1 MDSMINAFEK
11 EFTDTK
17 KALTERI
24 EALQTMHEQTLSI
37 NEALR
42 KKNQTLLIENSS
54 LSQQVNDLSSTR
66 RDIKNFLAST
76 DLASLFISND
86 LTIKLFTPAAER
98 LLNIKSHNLTI
109 PLDKNPCSFI
119 DLATLD
125 EAKLVLKN
133 LQPREKEIEV
143 NGQWFLQ
150 KILPYRSEK
159 NFGDGVVL
167 TFHDITHLKNA
178 VKRLEASGKQHAVIA
193 RLGVEALSTNDMN
206 HFMQSLVKDVSSTLH
221 ADLGKVLQYNPSD
234 QSLLLTAGTGW
245 DKNLVGKATI
255 PADKSSQAGFTL
267 SCKST
272 VIIED
277 LISEQRFVGT
287 SFLTD
292 HHVVSGMSC
301 VINKGDNPWGVLA
314 VHTTKKYD
322 FTEDDAN
329 FLMSA
334 ANILSIALHRTSMEA
349 ELKESEKRLRI
360 AKNSNQ
366 MGSFE
371 FMLDTGALSWD
382 QLIIDIWGLDNQTL
396 TIEDF
401 YRGLHPDDL
410 QHVSE
415 SIALA
420 TVTSGDGHFKSTY
433 RVINRKT
440 QAITWLEAT
449 GQVLF
454 KHNKAYK
461 MIGMV
466 IDITKKMELE
476 GSLKAAV
483 RELQGAN
490 EKQNEFLATLG
501 HEIRNPLAAI
511 ASGIQIIERD
521 KDQLDRAVNMIQNNV
536 DIVSLLLDDLL
547 DLTRISRG
555 EITLKK
561 ETINFSC
568 LVRDIYQSFMLQFEQ
583 KQQNVSIHLPD
594 IDIITAVDKTR
605 LQQAI
610 GNIINNANKFTP
622 EGGSISIT
630 LRKISNYLEVT
641 VTDSGVGI
649 DMQFKDKIFEP
660 FQQLKQSQSIANSGM
675 GIGLSLVKQFI
686 TLHDGSITIQSD
698 GHNHGTTF
706 TLRLPIVMTPERTQQ
721 PSQVVESRKE
731 PLSQRILIVDDNED
745 AAYGLSLILDMKGHK
760 VHTNHTG
767 LSALSDINHVK
778 PDVLILDI
786 GLPDMTGYDLLKTIK
801 FNEKKPML
809 SIALTGFGHK
819 EAKESSKQA
828 GFDYHLTKPVDIPQL
843 LSILASYNA

>member
-1 MDSMINAFEK
+1 MIDALQK
-11 EFTDTK
+11 ELTDTK
-17 KALTERI
+17 ETLADRLD
-24 EALQTMHEQTLSI
+24 ALQTKYEESLSI
-37 NEALR
+37 NEVLR
-42 KKNQTLLIENSS
+42 KKN
-54 LSQQVNDLSSTR
+54 DALSSTR

-76 DLASLFISND
+76 DLASVFISD
-86 LTIKLFTPAAER
+86 ELKIKLFTPAAER
-98 LLNIKSHNLTI
+98 LLNIKSYNLAI

-119 DLATLD
+119 DLATMD
-125 EAKLVLKN
+125 EAKLVLKS
-133 LQPREKEIEV
+133 LQPREKEIKV
-143 NGQWFLQ
+143 NGRWFLQ

-159 NFGDGVVL
+159 NVEDGVVL
-167 TFHDITHLKNA
+167 TFYDITHLKNA
-178 VKRLEASGKQHAVIA
+178 VKRLEASGQQHAVIA

-206 HFMQSLVKDVSSTLH
+206 NFMQSLVKDVSATLN
-221 ADLGKVLQYNPSD
+221 ADLGKVLEYIPSD
-234 QSLLLTAGTGW
+234 KSLLLKAGTGW
-245 DKNLVGKATI
+245 HKHLVGKAKI
-255 PADKSSQAGFTL
+255 SADITSQAGFTL
-267 SCKST
+267 HCNT
-272 VIIED
+272 PVIIED
-277 LISEQRFVGT
+277 LTSEQRFVGT
-287 SFLTD
+287 SILID

-301 VINKGDNPWGVLA
+301 VINKGENPWGVLA
-314 VHTTKKYD
+314 VHTTKKYE

-334 ANILSIALHRTSMEA
+334 TNILSIALHRTSMEA

-371 FMLDTGALSWD
+371 FMLQTGELSWD
-382 QLIIDIWGLDNQTL
+382 QLIIDIWGIDAQVL

-401 YRGLHPDDL
+401 NRGLHPDDL
-410 QHVSE
+410 QHVSK

-420 TVTSGDGHFKSTY
+420 ADPAGDGHFKSTY
-433 RVINRKT
+433 RVINKKT
-440 QAITWLEAT
+440 NAITWLEAT
-449 GQVLF
+449 GQVLLQHGKPF
-454 KHNKAYK
+454 K

-483 RELQGAN
+483 RELQDAN

-521 KDQLDRAVNMIQNNV
+521 KSQLDRAVSMIQNNV
-536 DIVSLLLDDLL
+536 GIVSLLLDDLL

-561 ETINFSC
+561 ETINFNY
-568 LVRDIYQSFMLQFEQ
+568 LVQDIYQSFMLQFEQ
-583 KQQNVSIHLPD
+583 KQQHVSLLLPD
-594 IDIITAVDKTR
+594 TDIITSVDKTR

-622 EGGSISIT
+622 KRGSISIE
-630 LRKISNYLEVT
+630 LKKISNNLEVT
-641 VTDSGVGI
+641 VADSGVGI

-660 FQQLKQSQSIANSGM
+660 FQQLKQSHSIANSGM

-698 GHNHGTTF
+698 GHDQGTTF
-706 TLRLPIVMTPERTQQ
+706 TLRLPIVVANEITEQ
-721 PSQVVESRKE
+721 PIEIIEQTSTSAAH
-731 PLSQRILIVDDNED
+731 SILIVDDNED
-745 AAYGLSLILDMKGHK
+745 AAYGLSLILGMKGYK

-767 LSALSDINHVK
+767 LAALTDINTAN
-778 PDVLILDI
+778 PDILILDI
-786 GLPDMTGYDLLKTIK
+786 GLPDMTGYDLLETIK
-801 FNEKKPML
+801 FNESKPML

-828 GFDYHLTKPVDIPQL
+828 GFDFHLTKPVDIPQL
-843 LSILASYNA
+843 LNILANYTS